1 MKILVATGRLAQNTV
16 RAAVDENADVLVLDI
31 DVAAFITSGLLKR
44 SLPDRRYDMI
54 LVPGLASSDFT
65 DLESECGLP
74 IRMGPRHAYDLRSVI
89 PLANELELS
98 RTIPAD
104 EFLSKKL
111 RDDATLRIADHERDA
126 RPVYEVCGRK
136 IGGDSIMKVMAEIA
150 GATDLPEWQ
159 LSMKI
164 REFEEKGAD
173 IIDLGAT
180 MDSDPGSVVSAVKV
194 AKSTTELPVSIDT
207 LDPDLIVSGIESGA
221 DIVLSLN
228 SENIDA
234 VKDAVLEHETAVVI
248 IPDQGSPDQGSRD
261 SDHAPD
267 CDPDRDSLFR
277 NIEYARSLGIKRLI
291 ADPVLDPVGHG
302 IVESIR
308 RYGDFRKRDETT
320 PLFFGVGNVTELI
333 DADSVGVNA
342 LLAGIASELGA
353 NILFTPEHSDK
364 ARGSIAELATA
375 SQMMVLAKERRSS
388 PKDLGIDLLILK
400 EKRYLPDAEVPEKSV
415 FANQKSKWAPDP
427 AGCLRI
433 EISRAGRGEGVVD
446 CGVAEGGVIVV
457 THRKATIVGTDVCRI
472 LTTAIDMG
480 LISQLDHAGY
490 LGRELTK
497 AKIALDLGWNYT
509 QDEPFAKGR

>member
-126 RPVYEVCGRK
+126 RPVYEICGRK

-248 IPDQGSPDQGSRD
+248 IPDQGSRD

-446 CGVAEGGVIVV
+446 CDVAEGGVIVV